1 MLSRRLH
8 VLISLYLG
16 PLIGEIAV
24 AVMFIRQFS
33 TIYVIVCNTEIML
46 YKLLMLFCW
55 KKICNIDE
63 AFLSHLLLIFNTGFT
78 FGIQIS
84 RLILGTYKN
93 VDMDFLTNNRLINNR
108 LVKKIVCKRTHVNT
122 SSKVMLYVSQF

>member
-1 MLSRRLH
+1 M
-8 VLISLYLG
+8 
-16 PLIGEIAV
+16 

-63 AFLSHLLLIFNTGFT
+63 AFLSYLLLIFNIGFT